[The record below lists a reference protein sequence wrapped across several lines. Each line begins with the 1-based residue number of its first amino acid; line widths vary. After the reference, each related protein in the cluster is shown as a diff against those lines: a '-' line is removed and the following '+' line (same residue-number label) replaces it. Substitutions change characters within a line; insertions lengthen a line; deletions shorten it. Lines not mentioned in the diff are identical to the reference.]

1 MDCNHLYSLIP
12 MEKSSAAPFNQQSL
26 PFFALVQ
33 VLLFHRFLTWV
44 KSIHSFCARC
54 WSSLGFQLDSA
65 KSDYWDE
72 DFGLCNHQS
81 CCLFNENKD
90 DDRIISREEVELV
103 MGKLSLFCSPE
114 GEELPQRFDSN
125 ELSQLFDHEE
135 PSLEEV
141 KEAFDVFDFNK
152 DGFIDA
158 MELQRVLRTLGLKQG
173 FQLRNCTK
181 MIKRFDDNGDGR
193 IDFNEF
199 VKFMETA
206 CF

>member
-1 MDCNHLYSLIP
+1 
-12 MEKSSAAPFNQQSL
+12 MEKSSSANFNPLSL
-26 PFFALVQ
+26 PCFAWVQ

-44 KSIHSFCARC
+44 KSIQSFCSRC
-54 WSSLGFQLDSA
+54 WSSFRFQLDSA
-65 KSDYWDE
+65 KSDYWDDKKNQ
-72 DFGLCNHQS
+72 DFELCNHQS
-81 CCLFNENKD
+81 CCLLNENRD
-90 DDRIISREEVELV
+90 DDGIISREEVEMV

-141 KEAFDVFDFNK
+141 KEAFDVFDSNK

-158 MELQRVLRTLGLKQG
+158 MELQRVLQTLGLKQG
-173 FQLRNCTK
+173 FQLGNCTK
-181 MIKRFDDNGDGR
+181 MIKRFDENGDGR

-199 VKFMETA
+199 VKFMETT

>member
-1 MDCNHLYSLIP
+1 MDYYRLYSLIT
-12 MEKSSAAPFNQQSL
+12 MEKSSST
-26 PFFALVQ
+26 LVQ

-44 KSIHSFCARC
+44 KSIQSFCSRC
-54 WSSLGFQLDSA
+54 WSSFRFQLDSA
-65 KSDYWDE
+65 KSDYWDDKKNQ
-72 DFGLCNHQS
+72 DFELCNHQS

-90 DDRIISREEVELV
+90 DDGIISREEVEMV

-141 KEAFDVFDFNK
+141 KEAFDVFDSNK

-158 MELQRVLRTLGLKQG
+158 MELQRVLQTLGLQEEFELG
-173 FQLRNCTK
+173 NCTK
-181 MIKRFDDNGDGR
+181 MIKRFDENGNG
-193 IDFNEF
+193 IWKQLNNGN
-199 VKFMETA
+199 
-206 CF
+206 